1 MLSLLK
7 IDSDAKMQRGIEA
20 KSVTENSSDEYES
33 IVGRICQSDNKN
45 LTVCTAAV
53 TVGWAQSDNKSKT

>member
-1 MLSLLK
+1 MP
-7 IDSDAKMQRGIEA
+7 RGVEA

-33 IVGRICQSDNKN
+33 IVGRDCYPDNKN

-53 TVGWAQSDNKSKT
+53 TVGWTLSDNKSTT

>member
-1 MLSLLK
+1 MQ
-7 IDSDAKMQRGIEA
+7 IRYETDSEAKMQRGVEA

-45 LTVCTAAV
+45 
-53 TVGWAQSDNKSKT
+53 